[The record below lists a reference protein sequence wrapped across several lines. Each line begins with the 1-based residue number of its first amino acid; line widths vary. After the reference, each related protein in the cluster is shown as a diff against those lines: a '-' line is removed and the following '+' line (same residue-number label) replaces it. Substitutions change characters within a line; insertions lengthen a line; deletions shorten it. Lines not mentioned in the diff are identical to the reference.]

1 MDYQAGA
8 SPAVELETTDGSG
21 RVLRADVRGEIWGRI
36 GFPLCRVTNRYANS
50 FYCNIS
56 SVYMYIFIYIY
67 QEVSIHSISITLN
80 NFCMILLLPVD
91 QVKLAKTQ
99 DACRHE
105 TLLNDGFLMFVYRM
119 FGLLRI
125 YHTIFAIA

>member
-1 MDYQAGA
+1 MH
-8 SPAVELETTDGSG
+8 
-21 RVLRADVRGEIWGRI
+21 
-36 GFPLCRVTNRYANS
+36 
-50 FYCNIS
+50 
-56 SVYMYIFIYIY
+56 

-80 NFCMILLLPVD
+80 DICMILLLPVD

-99 DACRHE
+99 DACRYE

-125 YHTIFAIA
+125 I